1 MSLSTVFITVTARQG
16 DDFIDY
22 PVNVANIMAY
32 PATDAKNANARIDL
46 SAYYQPM
53 GYVHLAE
60 AFTASEV
67 QTALF
72 VKETPEEITQ
82 KIQDAQK
89 AQLEL
94 FRKSGVALIV

>member
-1 MSLSTVFITVTARQG
+1 
-16 DDFIDY
+16 
-22 PVNVANIMAY
+22 MAY
-32 PATDAKNANARIDL
+32 PATDDKNANARIDL
-46 SAYYQPM
+46 NAHFTSRGYNYTGAAY
-53 GYVHLAE
+53 
-60 AFTASEV
+60 TDSTV

-94 FRKSGVALIV
+94 FRKSGVALII